1 MNQSITD
8 LPPAA
13 SLDLGELG
21 AFYRRHLE
29 RDVLPFWLGAP
40 SDRVHGGV
48 FTCIDN
54 YTGARVSDDKFVWSQ
69 GRFAWLMAHAARLVR
84 AGLLTGDADD
94 LTARAVETVEFLRAN
109 AFLADGAVAYLLAA
123 DGRKL
128 EFMPG
133 KGHDLSYFADC
144 FVALALS
151 ETARATGQWDYLDEA
166 VATYER
172 VGERLAAGTARS
184 EPYPLP
190 ARCRAHA
197 EPMIL
202 LNVAQELE
210 LALRQRGDPRSDALA
225 ASALAHMDAVLT
237 KFVRP
242 DGLVQ
247 EVICPAAA
255 SGAASSGRLLTSHVT
270 PGHAIESMW
279 FVMEEAARHGRDA
292 AVEEAARVLLASFEA
307 GWDPQ
312 HGGIFRY
319 VGGDG
324 RPPTGRA
331 EGAFEE
337 LILATWDTKIW
348 WPHSETLY
356 GALLGH
362 VLTGDA
368 RLRAVHDRTF
378 DYVFATFPHPD
389 EGVGE
394 WVQIRDRRGAPLDRV
409 VGLPVKDPYHLNRN
423 LMLLVELLQ
432 GGSSA
437 RTTVA

>member
-1 MNQSITD
+1 MSQSTAN
-8 LPPAA
+8 LPPSSTFELA
-13 SLDLGELG
+13 ELG

-29 RDVLPFWLGAP
+29 EDVLPFWLGEP

-54 YTGARVSDDKFVWSQ
+54 YTGKRVSDDKFVWSQ

-94 LTARAVETVEFLRAN
+94 LAARAVETVEFLRAN
-109 AFLADGAVAYLLAA
+109 AFLEDGSAAYLLTA
-123 DGRKL
+123 DGRKK
-128 EFMPG
+128 EFIPG
-133 KGHDLSYFADC
+133 KGHDISYFADC
-144 FVALALS
+144 FIALALS
-151 ETARATGQWDYLDEA
+151 ETARATQRWHYLDEA
-166 VATYER
+166 VAAYER
-172 VGERLAAGTARS
+172 VVARLGAGTARS

-190 ARCRAHA
+190 AGCRAHA

-210 LALRQRGDPRSDALA
+210 LALRQRGDARADDMA
-225 ASALAHMDAVLT
+225 ARALAHMDAILDT
-237 KFVRP
+237 FVRP

-247 EVICPAAA
+247 EVRCAQ
-255 SGAASSGRLLTSHVT
+255 GGEGLLTTHVT

-279 FVMEEAARHGRDA
+279 FVMEEAARHGRTA
-292 AVEEAARVLLASFEA
+292 AVEKAARVLRRSFEA
-307 GWDPQ
+307 GWDPE

-324 RPPTGRA
+324 LPPTGA
-331 EGAFEE
+331 PNGPFEE
-337 LILATWDTKIW
+337 LILGTWDTKIW

-362 VLTGDA
+362 LLTGDA
-368 RLRAVHDRTF
+368 ELRAVHDRTF
-378 DYVFATFPHPD
+378 DYVFKTFPHPD
-389 EGVGE
+389 PAVGE
-394 WVQIRDRRGAPLDRV
+394 WAQIRDRKGAPLDKV

-423 LMLLVELLQ
+423 LMVLVELLQ
-432 GGSSA
+432 GGVEA
-437 RTTVA
+437 RTSAA